1 MSDSGGYVKG
11 ILRRVGVKKGN
22 VISEQENEIFKD
34 TYAEAKAR
42 FTLMAIDWWERTTG
56 FETSKEWDE
65 EQNKIWVSWVTGETR
80 TEVEIWLERA
90 E

>member
-1 MSDSGGYVKG
+1 VPDNGGYVKG

-22 VISEQENEIFKD
+22 VISEQENELLKQ
-34 TYAEAKAR
+34 TYAEAEAR

-65 EQNKIWVSWVTGETR
+65 ENHKIWVTWVSGETR